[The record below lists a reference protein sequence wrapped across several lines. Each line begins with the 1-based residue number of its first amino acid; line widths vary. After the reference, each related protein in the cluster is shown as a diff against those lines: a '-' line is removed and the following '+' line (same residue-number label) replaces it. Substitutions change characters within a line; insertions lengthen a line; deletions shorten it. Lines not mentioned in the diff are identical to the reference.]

1 MHKGWSRIKVRQ
13 ARYGWIVWAPLVAVL
28 FGMMAW
34 DASLNI
40 RLRRTDYEFHKAETE
55 RRATVRRL
63 DEKLALE
70 AQMKSMEWLS
80 AQAEAL
86 GLRTPALEQVQVV
99 RMDTLFELP
108 LLLDAPEVLP
118 PFAAPPAPA
127 LPSPAHTAEGIPG
140 ALLAA
145 APGPSAPTAQA
156 PAAAPAAA
164 VPPTPAAPSPL
175 DKSLDALMA
184 DL

>member
-1 MHKGWSRIKVRQ
+1 MYKGCNSTQVRQ
-13 ARYGWIVWAPLVAVL
+13 ARYGWVAWAPLVMCL
-28 FGMMAW
+28 FGMMTW
-34 DASLNI
+34 DAALNL
-40 RLRRTDYEFHKAETE
+40 RLRRTDYEFHKADTE
-55 RRATVRRL
+55 RRNTVRRL
-63 DEKLALE
+63 DETLSLE

-80 AQAEAL
+80 AQAEVL

-118 PFAAPPAPA
+118 PFAAPPSPA